1 MTKSLFQLGHYLSKL
16 FKLLHK
22 AKIKMMYLRL
32 RGALLHLMN
41 HYIQIE
47 DFCSR
52 ILLYF
57 LG

>member
-1 MTKSLFQLGHYLSKL
+1 MTKNLFQLGHYLSKL

-32 RGALLHLMN
+32 RGALLNLM
-41 HYIQIE
+41 HRYIQIE
-47 DFCSR
+47 DFCLR
-52 ILLYF
+52 VLLFF